1 MASFNIPKLKTVL
14 TTLKQCYGF
23 DTIEILSE
31 LGESLKPYID
41 ERRMDEIVWE
51 QRTAGKKRGSLIDYA
66 LNIDGDVEIITSAD
80 YDKQMVLIRELC
92 KQSIQDKEVC
102 DTAKFILTF
111 MTAIF
116 DRDTY
121 GSHADEIVP
130 RLKKSWKTIHPDL
143 LRLYIALNK
152 PKHPVNTPI
161 KIHFK
166 TDTPH
171 TIDNKSGWFS
181 DLLNEFVRQMLG
193 ETTVEQAE
201 QDLKNLYSDE
211 KGRKGDNPYLNY
223 IINGTYNFIRH
234 FMPSDTVTV
243 TQCKFLL
250 EYLRIIE
257 QVKEGDSIADIN
269 YLQSKVKSLISSK
282 HTPVQKHVKSQS
294 MRSILA

>member
-1 MASFNIPKLKTVL
+1 MASFNIPKLKSVL
-14 TTLKQCYGF
+14 TTLNQCYGF
-23 DTIEILSE
+23 DKTEILSE

-41 ERRMDEIVWE
+41 ERRMDEIIWE
-51 QRTAGKKRGSLIDYA
+51 QRIAEKGRVSLINYA
-66 LNIDGDVEIITSAD
+66 LNIDGNVEIITSAD
-80 YDKQMVLIRELC
+80 FEKQMGLIHALC
-92 KQSIQDKEVC
+92 KQSIQDEEAC
-102 DTAKFILTF
+102 DNAEFILTF
-111 MTAIF
+111 MAAIF

-130 RLKKSWKTIHPDL
+130 RLKKSLKTIHPDL

-152 PKHPVNTPI
+152 PEHTVNTPI

-171 TIDNKSGWFS
+171 TINNKSGWFS
-181 DLLNEFVRQMLG
+181 DLLNGFIKQTLG
-193 ETTVEQAE
+193 ETSVEQAE
-201 QDLKNLYSDE
+201 QELKELYSDE

-250 EYLRIIE
+250 EYLRIIG
-257 QVKEGDSIADIN
+257 QVKEGDSVADIN

-294 MRSILA
+294 MRSLFA